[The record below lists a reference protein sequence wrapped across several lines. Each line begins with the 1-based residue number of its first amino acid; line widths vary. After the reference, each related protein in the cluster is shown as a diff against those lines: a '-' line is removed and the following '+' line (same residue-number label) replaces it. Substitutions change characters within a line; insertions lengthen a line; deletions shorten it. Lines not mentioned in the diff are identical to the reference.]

1 MPFFH
6 LQFAMSK
13 SKKNVPSTRSEIL
26 ENKLIKSRHKIWG
39 NRRDILVS
47 GENWKLKLND
57 FEPIKPDNLGA
68 K

>member
-1 MPFFH
+1 
-6 LQFAMSK
+6 MSK
-13 SKKNVPSTRSEIL
+13 SNEKVPGTKSESL

-39 NRRDILVS
+39 NRRNILVS

-57 FEPIKPDNLGA
+57 FEPIKPDNLGT